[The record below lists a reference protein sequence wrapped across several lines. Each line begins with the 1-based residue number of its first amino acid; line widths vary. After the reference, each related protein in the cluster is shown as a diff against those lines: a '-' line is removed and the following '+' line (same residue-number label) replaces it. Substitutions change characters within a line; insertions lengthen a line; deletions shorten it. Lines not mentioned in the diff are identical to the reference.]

1 MVEGSP
7 ASHKI
12 SEISD
17 SQITE
22 AVRNEVKQLVYG
34 LTYGMGA
41 STLAKKMGCSLEKSR
56 GYLEG
61 LKTRFPGLVC
71 FLPKWPRRADSPPS
85 AQELLL
91 ARLQYNEASANMAI
105 LYFCKHHFRC
115 GMA

>member
-1 MVEGSP
+1 MEDSP
-7 ASHKI
+7 ASHKNF
-12 SEISD
+12 ELSD

-71 FLPKWPRRADSPPS
+71 FLPNWPRRAEPPPS
-85 AQELLL
+85 VQELLL
-91 ARLQYNEASANMAI
+91 ARLQHN
-105 LYFCKHHFRC
+105 
-115 GMA
+115 